1 MSSVIDNI
9 AKGLVEDCLKYSPPV
24 AILRAFRAGRF
35 ISMRDIR
42 ARLQNNQAYA
52 GHVRTIGNTDPL
64 FFLSHRYFLAKGLSA
79 RQRAQCALFHYEYEV
94 NNFGPLY
101 LDRVYRGDGLTL
113 WSEKID
119 GNTYDIKLTPGNDV
133 LYEGGLSIV
142 FHFNGERVCVVSYST
157 VPSVTF
163 NPQAKSP
170 KGAEIFVTRKQLAS
184 NHDYQKA
191 FNKAFDRTTPA
202 HLCIGALAGLAM
214 AQGYQRFIGIEPEF
228 HPSCFSNTR
237 KHFDVAYTQF
247 WESLSGRKES
257 PFGTVVSLPLKLP
270 SVDEMDA
277 KARKR
282 ALARRQHMENVR
294 QSVYQIMKSAI
305 RPKPLPTVA
314 AANQARH
321 GWLVHIMLTL
331 SMLSAVMFAFD

>member
-1 MSSVIDNI
+1 MIDNI
-9 AKGLVEDCLKYSPPV
+9 AKGLVEDCWKYSPPV

-52 GHVRTIGNTDPL
+52 GHVRAIGNSDPL

-94 NNFGPLY
+94 NNFGPFY

-113 WSEKID
+113 WSETID
-119 GNTYDIKLTPGNDV
+119 GNSYDIKLMPGNDV

-142 FHFNGERVCVVSYST
+142 FHYNGERVCVVSYST
-157 VPSVTF
+157 VPTVAF
-163 NPQAKSP
+163 LPQDSKP
-170 KGAEIFVTRKQLAS
+170 NGAVIFVTRKQLTS

-202 HLCIGALAGLAM
+202 HLCIGALAGLVM
-214 AQGYQRFIGIEPEF
+214 AQGHDCFIGIEPEF
-228 HPSCFSNTR
+228 HPSCFASTR

-247 WESLSGRKES
+247 WESLSGRSGS
-257 PFGTVVSLPLKLP
+257 PFGRVIDLPLKLP
-270 SVDEMDA
+270 PVDEMDA

-294 QSVYQIMKSAI
+294 QNVFTIMKSAI
-305 RPKPLPTVA
+305 RPKPVPTVA
-314 AANQARH
+314 AADQARH

-331 SMLSAVMFAFD
+331 SMLSAVMLAFD